1 MATTA
6 QSSGLNIAQAAKIG
20 TADFQEIEAV
30 PGVIGSSE
38 DLINMGGL
46 KARPKIVSG
55 KFNVATIIAAALV
68 FIVVIAWFEVIRL
81 FLVFAFE
88 DGKDILFKNALAN
101 LVYAIVATV
110 IAIFLLYLITK
121 FWMKKDDE

>member
-1 MATTA
+1 MATPIET
-6 QSSGLNIAQAAKIG
+6 SGLNVAQSALPIR
-20 TADFQEIEAV
+20 ADFQDIE
-30 PGVIGSSE
+30 GSE
-38 DLINMGGL
+38 LISTGGL

-55 KFNVATIIAAALV
+55 KFNVVTIIAAALV

-88 DGKDILFKNALAN
+88 DSKDILFKNALAN
-101 LVYAIVATV
+101 LVYAIIATV

-121 FWMKKDDE
+121 FWMKKDEE